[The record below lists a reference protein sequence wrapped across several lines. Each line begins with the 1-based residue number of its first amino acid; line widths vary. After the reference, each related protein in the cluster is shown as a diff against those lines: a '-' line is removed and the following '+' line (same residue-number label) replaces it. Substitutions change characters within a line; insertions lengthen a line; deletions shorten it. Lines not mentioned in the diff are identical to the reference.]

1 MKGSILE
8 LYPQFTKLTDRRQ
21 QSEPVGSERRSG
33 EDRRQ
38 SPRIVDPKLGV
49 DLDRIQ
55 AKFKSFVHST
65 EQDKELEKAAFVA
78 LSPIT
83 PVRRISSL
91 PDNVEDGNY
100 SRAAGLV
107 ALAVV
112 NLPEDTRDL
121 KAAWKQITK
130 GELPKYDYK
139 EYQHPF
145 SFLRG
150 TLFEPLLRKMGNFGL
165 WLCSND
171 RTMYDTKVGTW
182 LKKIF
187 KLKMDKEVAFTGRK
201 IPWVIKNEAGNAS
214 SVILPLIAI
223 KPIGNPLA
231 KTIGRALLRIPKL
244 SVIALF
250 LLELPAV
257 IKQTLKPKKLK
268 SKITSGIKQI
278 IKSLMNVTSILSGI
292 GIGGAILARKG
303 PAGSLVGMGIGSLLG
318 IYISKQISRIIDKL
332 TTYKQSN

>member
-65 EQDKELEKAAFVA
+65 EQDKELEKVAFVA

-100 SRAAGLV
+100 SRATGLV

-150 TLFEPLLRKMGNFGL
+150 TLFEPLLGKMGKFGL
-165 WLCSND
+165 WLCEQD
-171 RTMYDTKVGTW
+171 VPLYDTKIGSWLRKKLKFQMEDIMLTGRSCPWIVKDGTGKSVI
-182 LKKIF
+182 KKIDITAF
-187 KLKMDKEVAFTGRK
+187 KLSG
-201 IPWVIKNEAGNAS
+201 S
-214 SVILPLIAI
+214 SS
-223 KPIGNPLA
+223 A
-231 KTIGRALLRIPKL
+231 KTIGRALLRTSKIGAIVL
-244 SVIALF
+244 LG
-250 LLELPAV
+250 LELPAI
-257 IKQTLKPKKLK
+257 IKETIKPKDIQ
-268 SKITSGIKQI
+268 SKAISGIKQI
-278 IKSLMNVTSILSGI
+278 IKSIINVTSILSGI
-292 GIGGAILARKG
+292 GIGGAILTKRG
-303 PAGSLVGMGIGSLLG
+303 PAGSLAGMGIGSLIG
-318 IYISKQISRIIDKL
+318 IYTSKQISKFLDKL
-332 TTYKQSN
+332 VDN